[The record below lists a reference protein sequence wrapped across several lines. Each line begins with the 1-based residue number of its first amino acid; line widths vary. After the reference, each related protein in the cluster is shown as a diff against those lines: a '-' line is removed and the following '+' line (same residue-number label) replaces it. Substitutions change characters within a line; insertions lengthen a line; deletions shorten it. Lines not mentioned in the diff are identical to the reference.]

1 MDIQKTWREGYKQLK
16 NIIKNL
22 GKKKA
27 EKKLQ
32 PVLQPYR
39 VKQRY

>member
-22 GKKKA
+22 GKKKD